1 MHQFTVDV
9 FTGCL
14 YVNLHYGKAG
24 PAHPKKL
31 FSAPNSSI
39 GILGNPTQVLW
50 KSVPSLCLP
59 DGNCVSLPCRKA
71 VRMKAQTLF
80 QGDLSTL
87 ADRQSAP
94 STFLSRFSPTKRNFF
109 SLWKK
114 KKTLK
119 SYRVFLPQGNPFHE
133 EASTALQAGLDSN

>member
-39 GILGNPTQVLW
+39 GILGNPTQVL
-50 KSVPSLCLP
+50 
-59 DGNCVSLPCRKA
+59 
-71 VRMKAQTLF
+71 
-80 QGDLSTL
+80 
-87 ADRQSAP
+87 
-94 STFLSRFSPTKRNFF
+94 
-109 SLWKK
+109 
-114 KKTLK
+114 
-119 SYRVFLPQGNPFHE
+119 
-133 EASTALQAGLDSN
+133 